1 MAAIGAY
8 TNPTWVDGSAP
19 ALSASNLQ
27 ALTDQVKNITD
38 AAVSGG
44 ASPTKIW
51 TSTNDGNSGTAP
63 APKNTILSGTLT
75 LNQYHEYTL
84 SNGIYLVTGTNI
96 SVASTGAVAI
106 VFVYGA
112 TYIQASLR
120 TEVGAVGITAEA
132 GSTIRITN
140 LHNGSD
146 LVFASCAKIGF

>member
-51 TSTNDGNSGTAP
+51 TSTNDGNAGKQP
-63 APKNTILSGTLT
+63 APKYQQSTLT
-75 LNQYHEYTL
+75 PGFFEVIDLASGASYDTT
-84 SNGIYLVTGTNI
+84 IYGGT
-96 SVASTGAVAI
+96 VAYMVLT
-106 VFVYGA
+106 YG
-112 TYIQASLR
+112 
-120 TEVGAVGITAEA
+120 
-132 GSTIRITN
+132 
-140 LHNGSD
+140 
-146 LVFASCAKIGF
+146 AKIGGLKAALVAAGSIGPVSANATVLFYRIA